1 VSAPHAPWRLL
12 GECLVGVTRRRPT
25 TALPEGVRR
34 IGGPCVIVA
43 AHYSDSPVGPYLELA
58 VGEPAR
64 LGARPGLCITT
75 MVVNVRDARVGG
87 VVNWGFPKE
96 LGTLRWSVDG
106 DERSLRWEE
115 GGVVVRGRATGVPL
129 PVLVPLRAVQHRSDG
144 PVVVPASILGTA
156 RLGRIQVDVADG
168 GRLTDLGGLH
178 PGAFV
183 AGMRF
188 NVDPAR
194 VPAGLTSTLRAPL
207 TAPEAALTS
216 AGQSGA

>member
-1 VSAPHAPWRLL
+1 V
-12 GECLVGVTRRRPT
+12 V
-25 TALPEGVRR
+25 
-34 IGGPCVIVA
+34 VA
-43 AHYSDSPVGPYLELA
+43 AQYSDSPVGPYLELA

-64 LGARPGLCITT
+64 LGARPGLCMTT
-75 MVVNVRDARVGG
+75 MVVNVPAARVGG

-115 GGVVVRGRATGVPL
+115 GDVVIRGRTTGVPL

-156 RLGRIQVDVADG
+156 RIGRVQVDVANDG
-168 GRLTDLGGLH
+168 PLTDLAGLH

-207 TAPEAALTS
+207 TAPEGALTS
-216 AGQSGA
+216 AAHSGA